1 MNSVILFPMNV
12 KPQHSLTH
20 RQRQAA
26 ETQRLVLEAAKKLFL
41 ETGFGVTTIEV
52 IASTAGVAVSTVY
65 AIFGNKR
72 GILKSIRENWHQT
85 SQARDISAQ
94 AHKEPDPARRI
105 ALFARATRQ
114 AWEQGGTMMAIYQ
127 SAAAVDTEAAAELN
141 AALTGRRTNM
151 GRWLEAS
158 APLFRPDLE
167 PKRVV
172 AIYLALT
179 RPEVYLEL
187 VNEFGWT
194 PDEYEAWLAETLKQ
208 QFLP

>member
-1 MNSVILFPMNV
+1 MNV
-12 KPQHSLTH
+12 KPQQPLTH

-26 ETQRLVLEAAKKLFL
+26 ETQRLVLEAAQKLFL
-41 ETGFGVTTIEV
+41 ETGFGVTTIEA

-72 GILKSIRENWHQT
+72 GILKSIRENWHQA
-85 SQARDISAQ
+85 SQTRDISAQ
-94 AHKEPDPARRI
+94 ALEEPNPARRI
-105 ALFARATRQ
+105 ALFARATRR

-127 SAAAVDTEAAAELN
+127 SAAAVDSEAAAELN

-167 PKRVV
+167 PQRVV

-187 VNEFGWT
+187 VNAFGWT
-194 PDEYEAWLAETLKQ
+194 PDEYETWLAETLKQ
-208 QFLP
+208 QFLPR